1 MSWHAVDALD
11 DAVDATRRFLFP
23 FSLVRWAKLALLVLL
38 MGGGGGASANATVSL
53 ASDAGVTPPEGVEPD
68 PAFGVG
74 SGSVGSDGGT
84 IPPDAVTGAVAE
96 AVDPIA
102 LAVAA
107 GAVALLIVAVS
118 VASLSLRLVFYD
130 ALQTNRVRIWRPF
143 LGRLRQSLGLFLFTA
158 VLSAAAAAPVALG
171 VLVAVAADDPTG
183 LAPVDSLAGTLGSLS
198 VGPLV
203 ALGLAGAALVAVAA
217 LALRFTYEFVVPT
230 MIARETGVLGGWR
243 RVWTVLRAEWAEVL
257 VYLVAHVVVALGLS
271 VVEGVALAFA
281 LALVA
286 AVGGLA
292 LLLVAAALGGLG
304 ALLGTAAG
312 AAAVALVALAGV
324 AVLLALVLPVQVI
337 TRSYRIA
344 YEVSTLGGLDRD
356 LAPLHPDLDSGGR
369 GSSKP
374 RASGSSD
381 PESDNPESGGLGSGG
396 SASDSSEF
404 GGSESDSSESSGS
417 ASDSS
422 KSDTGEPGDC

>member
-23 FSLVRWAKLALLVLL
+23 FSPVRWAKLALLVLL

-53 ASDAGVTPPEGVEPD
+53 ASDAGVTPPGGVD
-68 PAFGVG
+68 SNPAFGVG
-74 SGSVGSDGGT
+74 PGSGGIVEGAVPS
-84 IPPDAVTGAVAE
+84 DAVTGALTE
-96 AVDPIA
+96 AVDPGV

-107 GAVALLIVAVS
+107 GAVVLLIVAVS

-130 ALQTNRVRIWRPF
+130 ALRTNRVRLWRPF
-143 LGRLRQSLGLFLFTA
+143 LARLRQSLGLFLFTG

-171 VLVAVAADDPTG
+171 ALVAVAADAPTG
-183 LAPVDSLAGTLGSLS
+183 WAPLDSLAAALGSLS

-230 MIARETGVLGGWR
+230 MVVRETGVLGGWR
-243 RVWTVLRAEWAEVL
+243 RTWTTLRAEWAEVL
-257 VYLVAHVVVALGLS
+257 VYLVAHVVVGLGLS
-271 VVEGVALAFA
+271 VVEGVAFAFA

-312 AAAVALVALAGV
+312 AAAVVLVALAGV
-324 AVLLALVLPVQVI
+324 AVLLALVLPVRVI

-356 LAPLHPDLDSGGR
+356 LALLHPDIGSGAR
-369 GSSKP
+369 GSSESHV
-374 RASGSSD
+374 SGSD
-381 PESDNPESGGLGSGG
+381 
-396 SASDSSEF
+396 
-404 GGSESDSSESSGS
+404 GSESDGSESDGS
-417 ASDSS
+417 ESDFG
-422 KSDTGEPGDC
+422 DPGDR

>member
-74 SGSVGSDGGT
+74 PGSVGSDGGT

-96 AVDPIA
+96 AVDPIV

-107 GAVALLIVAVS
+107 GAVVLLIVAVS

-130 ALQTNRVRIWRPF
+130 ALRTNRVRLWRPF

-158 VLSAAAAAPVALG
+158 ALSTAAATPVALG
-171 VLVAVAADDPTG
+171 ILIAVAAGDPIG
-183 LAPVDSLAGTLGSLS
+183 WGPVDSLAGTLGSLS

-203 ALGLAGAALVAVAA
+203 ALGLLGAALVAVAA

-230 MIARETGVLGGWR
+230 MIVRETGVLGGWR
-243 RVWTVLRAEWAEVL
+243 RVWTVLRAERAEAL
-257 VYLVAHVVVALGLS
+257 VYLVAHAVIALGLS
-271 VVEGVALAFA
+271 VVEGVAFAFA

-356 LAPLHPDLDSGGR
+356 LALLHPDLDAGGR
-369 GSSKP
+369 GSSEP
-374 RASGSSD
+374 PAPESGSS
-381 PESDNPESGGLGSGG
+381 ESNDSESGGP
-396 SASDSSEF
+396 AP
-404 GGSESDSSESSGS
+404 
-417 ASDSS
+417 DSS
-422 KSDTGEPGDC
+422 KSDTDEPGDR

>member
-53 ASDAGVTPPEGVEPD
+53 ASDAGVTPPEGIDPD
-68 PAFGVG
+68 PAVGSESGGVSGG
-74 SGSVGSDGGT
+74 SGSGGSGSGGIDPGS
-84 IPPDAVTGAVAE
+84 IPSDALTE
-96 AVDPIA
+96 AVDPGVI
-102 LAVAA
+102 AVAA
-107 GAVALLIVAVS
+107 GAVVLLIVAVS

-130 ALQTNRVRIWRPF
+130 ALRTNRVRLWRPF
-143 LGRLRQSLGLFLFTA
+143 LARLRQSLGLFLFTA

-171 VLVAVAADDPTG
+171 ILVAVAADAPTG
-183 LAPVDSLAGTLGSLS
+183 WAPLDSLAGTVGSLS
-198 VGPLV
+198 GGPLV
-203 ALGLAGAALVAVAA
+203 ALGLAGAALVALAA

-230 MIARETGVLGGWR
+230 MVVRETGVLGGWR
-243 RVWTVLRAEWAEVL
+243 RIWTTLRAEWAEVL
-257 VYLVAHVVVALGLS
+257 VYLVAHVVVGLGLS
-271 VVEGVALAFA
+271 VVEGVAFAFA

-286 AVGGLA
+286 AIGGLA

-312 AAAVALVALAGV
+312 ASAVVLVALAGV
-324 AVLLALVLPVQVI
+324 AVLLALVLPVRVI

-356 LAPLHPDLDSGGR
+356 LALLHPDLGSKAHGSSRPGASGSGG
-369 GSSKP
+369 SES
-374 RASGSSD
+374 RASGSD
-381 PESDNPESGGLGSGG
+381 GSG
-396 SASDSSEF
+396 SD
-404 GGSESDSSESSGS
+404 GSESDGSESNSG
-417 ASDSS
+417 DS
-422 KSDTGEPGDC
+422 GNR